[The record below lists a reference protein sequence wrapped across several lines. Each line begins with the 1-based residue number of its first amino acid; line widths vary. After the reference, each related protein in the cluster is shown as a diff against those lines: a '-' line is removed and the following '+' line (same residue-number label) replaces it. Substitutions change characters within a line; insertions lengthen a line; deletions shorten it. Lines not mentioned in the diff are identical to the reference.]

1 MTDHNLT
8 QNTPRQMSMRDFAVW
23 GIQEVAF
30 IKRVVVDNADGW
42 GIFAADGSNI
52 GFAPTRDLAFAA
64 VRQHDLEPYS
74 VH

>member
-8 QNTPRQMSMRDFAVW
+8 QNTPRQMSVRDFAAW
-23 GIQEVAF
+23 GMQEVAF
-30 IKRVVVDNADGW
+30 IKRVIADNTDGW
-42 GIFAADGSNI
+42 GIFAADGSSI